1 MKTTF
6 FHDTIFIEY
15 NGNYYTKDGLNQEA
29 LGEYMQQ
36 FGDLTIVSRLEGL
49 NDSNKKY
56 INEKNRI
63 LNIKF
68 VGVKHR
74 YANAIEQ
81 VKSAMKETEVAIVRL
96 PSFIGNIAVYYARK
110 FHKKYFIEYVGSAF
124 STLWYHSFTGRIIAP
139 LISIINKIEIK
150 NAPYVLY
157 VTNKYLQSRY
167 KTKGEYISCSDVK
180 LDKID
185 KQKLKRRLEKIENKA
200 KDEKVILGTL
210 AAIHIRYKGH
220 RFVLKAMSD
229 LKKQGYTNIEY
240 QVVGSG
246 KQDYLRKIA
255 HKYKVAD
262 CLTFIGQLPHDD
274 VFNWLEKLDIYIQPS
289 ETEGL
294 SRAIIEAMSVSCP
307 IIASSAGGNSE
318 LINSNYI
325 FKNRNVRQLEEKIK
339 NMINNKEIMK
349 NSARENFQNATQ
361 YDKEILRLKREE
373 FYKKIKNDI

>member
-1 MKTTF
+1 M
-6 FHDTIFIEY
+6 
-15 NGNYYTKDGLNQEA
+15 
-29 LGEYMQQ
+29 
-36 FGDLTIVSRLEGL
+36 
-49 NDSNKKY
+49 
-56 INEKNRI
+56 
-63 LNIKF
+63 
-68 VGVKHR
+68 
-74 YANAIEQ
+74 
-81 VKSAMKETEVAIVRL
+81 
-96 PSFIGNIAVYYARK
+96 
-110 FHKKYFIEYVGSAF
+110 
-124 STLWYHSFTGRIIAP
+124 
-139 LISIINKIEIK
+139 
-150 NAPYVLY
+150 
-157 VTNKYLQSRY
+157 
-167 KTKGEYISCSDVK
+167 
-180 LDKID
+180 
-185 KQKLKRRLEKIENKA
+185 
-200 KDEKVILGTL
+200 

-325 FKNRNVRQLEEKIK
+325 FKNRNVKQLEEKIK